1 MTQKERQ
8 ERSKQIIFQAALDEF
23 GTADFDAVTMDSI
36 CTNHGI
42 SKGMMYH
49 YYANKDELFLACT
62 SEVFQALNHYLQNKI
77 DSLANQPV
85 FEAIRHYFFLRET
98 FFQTRPREKHVFENA
113 ILYPPKHLADQIQ
126 TLRQPIREENNYFLR
141 QLLSRVQLREG
152 LEREQAARYLNSVYT
167 AFWTILEQYSP
178 WNRTSDLHTM
188 LSEAGELLN
197 MFLFGIADSDV
208 SQTCGRFD

>member
-1 MTQKERQ
+1 
-8 ERSKQIIFQAALDEF
+8 
-23 GTADFDAVTMDSI
+23 
-36 CTNHGI
+36 
-42 SKGMMYH
+42 MYH

-85 FEAIRHYFFLRET
+85 FEAIKHYFFLRET